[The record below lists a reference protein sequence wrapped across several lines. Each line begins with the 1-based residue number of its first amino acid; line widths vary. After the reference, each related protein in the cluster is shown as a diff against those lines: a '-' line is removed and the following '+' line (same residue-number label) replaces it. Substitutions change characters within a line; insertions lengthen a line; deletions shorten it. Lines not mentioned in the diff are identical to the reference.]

1 MNIVPRQA
9 ADFKQFLALELVAA
23 CFLALALFA
32 GRGWSQGKPRARD
45 LGIPFDGMPG
55 PLNAITDVKGVE
67 VGHTTLISGSG
78 KMVVGNGPV
87 RTGVT
92 AILPRGKRS
101 TDQVFAGWFSLNGN
115 GEMTGTTWVEES
127 GFLDGPVMITN
138 THSVG
143 TVRDSVIA
151 WRVEHG
157 RPAGSEYWWS
167 LPVVAETYDGFL
179 NDTNGFH
186 VKKEHVFAALESAAA
201 GPVPEGSVGGG
212 TGMICY
218 EFKGGIGTAS
228 RRLAEKGGGYT
239 VGVLVQ
245 CNCGSRDELRIAGIP
260 VGREIP
266 VPRVWA
272 AGRGIG
278 NPSRFTSRGPDLRS
292 TAEPTGAGLPPP
304 AGVLPAANRSGSEDK
319 GSIIITVATDAPLLP
334 HQLKRL
340 ARRASLGL
348 ARTGSYSGDGSG
360 DIFIA
365 LSTANPGA
373 AKPTGVARLE
383 MFPNDRMDPI
393 FQATV
398 QATEEAIVNALVA
411 AETMIGIDDHKV
423 EAIPHDKLRDVLKKY
438 NRLASTGEPK

>member
-1 MNIVPRQA
+1 MTHR
-9 ADFKQFLALELVAA
+9 
-23 CFLALALFA
+23 CLFA
-32 GRGWSQGKPRARD
+32 LLLLATALGVPANVAPCRPGRDQSKPRARD
-45 LGIPFDGMPG
+45 LGIPFDGAPG
-55 PLNAITDVKGVE
+55 PLDAITDVKGVE
-67 VGHTTLISGSG
+67 VGHATLISGSG
-78 KMVVGNGPV
+78 RLVVGSGPV

-92 AILPRGKRS
+92 AILPRGKQS

-127 GFLDGPVMITN
+127 GFLEGPVMITN

-157 RPAGSEYWWS
+157 RATDSEYWWS

-186 VKKEHVFAALESAAA
+186 VKKEHVFAALESASG
-201 GPVPEGSVGGG
+201 GPVPEGNVGGG

-228 RRLAEKGGGYT
+228 RRLTPKDGGGYT

-245 CNCGSRDELRIAGIP
+245 CNCGSRDELRIAGVP

-266 VPRVWA
+266 GARVWA
-272 AGRGIG
+272 TGSGSAGDPRPLLARGVDRGSLTDRIG
-278 NPSRFTSRGPDLRS
+278 GV
-292 TAEPTGAGLPPP
+292 P
-304 AGVLPAANRSGSEDK
+304 ALGRSGSNDM
-319 GSIIITVATDAPLLP
+319 GSIIIVVATDAPLLP

-365 LSTANPGA
+365 FSTANAGA
-373 AKPTGVARLE
+373 AKPTGIAKLE

-411 AETMIGIDDHKV
+411 AETMTGIDNHTV
-423 EAIPHDKLRDVLKKY
+423 EAIPHDKLIEVLKNYK
-438 NRLASTGEPK
+438 RLSPPQQLN